1 MTITF
6 TLPPD
11 DGVPSPCKKVCALD
25 SKSDLCLGCGRS
37 RGEIAAWTMLNAED
51 KRRVLAAAEARLAKD

>member
-11 DGVPSPCKKVCALD
+11 DGVSSPCTKVCRLD
-25 SKSDLCLGCGRS
+25 FNSDLCVGCGRS
-37 RGEIAAWTMLNAED
+37 RAEIAAWTTLSADD
-51 KRRVLAAAEARLAKD
+51 KRRVLAAAEARLAQG